1 MGLFQN
7 LLVTYELSEN
17 AIGIAGSVKDGVIDE
32 KKTLLPIF
40 HTTFKSTICVNLAQH
55 GKFLSATRDKKEI
68 TIIIPCT
75 EGSSGRTTNVE
86 AHPLCD
92 QLDYLG
98 GINKAKT
105 KKYLS
110 ELKNWKGQNP
120 SLNAIHTY
128 ISGQTIVEDLEGSA
142 IFKDNEY
149 QEQTDTPL
157 HNRLD
162 YEKIRKLGVR
172 FTVQTGDGFINVWE
186 SEELRDSWKEYVLG
200 SKSFTKSLFD
210 YISGLD
216 VGKIATQ
223 HPKNINS
230 TTGNAKL
237 LSCNDKTEF
246 TFRGRFAKQD
256 DAIIIDYE
264 NSQKVHQMLRWLI
277 SNYGYN
283 VDSQVIVAWAVDDN
297 KEVKEKLYDN
307 SYILFEDTQ
316 ADIQT
321 EGERLEELKGQVYA
335 DYAVKLRSVLQ
346 GYRNANVLKQHARKI
361 CIAAFDSATTGRM
374 GLVFYQELSEDEYLG
389 KIVQWHED
397 TSYFQTAWKE
407 PTDDTVELK
416 SSRVEYIGAPSYDE
430 IIFAVYGKDR
440 GDKSY
445 TTLKKKTRKQL
456 LECMFGNFAFPKN
469 LVEMAANRASHP
481 MGFMDK
487 NGKFSEN
494 DWRKSVNISCALIRK
509 YYKKETEEIPLELEK
524 ERTDRDYLF
533 GRLLA
538 VADKLERTALYKAEK
553 QDTRTTNA
561 LKLMSAFQVKP
572 YSTWGQLYNQ
582 LIPYRNQLFGAGYY
596 QSLIDEIMVLFKSGD
611 FESNTP
617 LSPLYLLGYSAQN
630 RALLKKDKTKQSEE
644 TNDGDITE

>member
-7 LLVTYELSEN
+7 LLETYELSEN
-17 AIGIAGSVKDGVIDE
+17 AIGIAGSVKDGVVDE

-40 HTTFKSTICVNLAQH
+40 HTIFKSTICVNLDLH
-55 GKFLSATRDKKEI
+55 GTFLSATRDKKET

-98 GINKAKT
+98 GINDAKT

-110 ELKNWKGQNP
+110 ELNNWKGQN
-120 SLNAIHTY
+120 SCLNAIHTY
-128 ISGQTIVEDLEGSA
+128 ISGQTILEDLEGSA
-142 IFKDNEY
+142 IFKDTEY
-149 QEQTDTPL
+149 EDQTDIPA
-157 HNRLD
+157 HNKLD
-162 YEKIRKLGVR
+162 FEKIRKLGVR
-172 FTVQTGDGFINVWE
+172 FAVRTGNSVINVWE
-186 SEELRDSWKEYVLG
+186 SEELRDLWMEYVLG
-200 SKSFTKSLFD
+200 SNSLTKSLFD
-210 YISGLD
+210 YMSGLD

-277 SNYGYN
+277 SNYGYSA
-283 VDSQVIVAWAVDDN
+283 DSQVIVAWAVDDN
-297 KEVKEKLYDN
+297 KEVQEKLYDN
-307 SYILFEDTQ
+307 SYSLFEDTQ

-321 EGERLEELKGQVYA
+321 EGEKLEEVKGQIYA

-374 GLVFYQELSEDEYLG
+374 GLVFYQELSEEEYLE

-397 TSYFQTAWKE
+397 TSYFLTAWKKPPDE
-407 PTDDTVELK
+407 NSEQKL
-416 SSRVEYIGAPSYDE
+416 SLVEYIGAPSYDE
-430 IIFAVYGKDR
+430 IIFAIYGKNR

-445 TTLKKKTRKQL
+445 DILKKKTRKQL

-469 LVEMAANRASHP
+469 MVAMAVNRASRP
-481 MGFMDK
+481 MSFVDN

-494 DWRKSVNISCALIRK
+494 DWRRSVNISCALIRR
-509 YYKKETEEIPLELEK
+509 YYKKETEEIPLELER
-524 ERTDRDYLF
+524 ERSDRDYLF

-538 VADKLERTALYKAEK
+538 VADKLERTALYKADK

-561 LKLMSAFQVKP
+561 LKLMSAYQVKP

-582 LIPYRNQLFGAGYY
+582 LIPYRNQLYGAGYY
-596 QSLIDEIMVLFKSGD
+596 QSLIDEIMALFKSGD
-611 FESNTP
+611 FEDNTP

-630 RALLKKDKTKQSEE
+630 RALMKKDKIEQSEE
-644 TNDGDITE
+644 TNNDNITE

>member
-297 KEVKEKLYDN
+297 KEVNEKLYDN

>member
-7 LLVTYELSEN
+7 LLETYELSEN